1 MSDKNDNQI
10 FPALTRAL
18 GDYLSDEEGNITRN
32 RVISIGA
39 MAIVLGMLCSMDV
52 FAKHRSHSSHSSH
65 VSGSRSSSNHYSHVS
80 HSSHVSGAYV
90 RNTTSPAATTTAN
103 AATTSAVSSNSSV
116 STSTAAK
123 AAVVTPTSN
132 TITASDAVNRAYQ
145 KYVTSGYSSGDAMT
159 RVNNILP
166 QLQAAPANYDSIVS
180 ADIASAK
187 NAVAA
192 SAAAAATPT
201 GYTAE
206 QAVQQAYSDY
216 IGSGLSSNDAM
227 TRINNL
233 LPQIQANPSNVKNIV
248 AADLAGVSDV
258 TATGGATAVLL
269 TAEQAVQQ
277 AYALYIQAGLDSA
290 AAMTRVQAIL
300 AQIVA
305 NPSNYLAI
313 VQADLAALGITIQ

>member
-90 RNTTSPAATTTAN
+90 RNTTSPAATTTTR
-103 AATTSAVSSNSSV
+103 AATTTSTAVSNSGV
-116 STSTAAK
+116 SSSTAAK
-123 AAVVTPTSN
+123 AAVATPVSN

-145 KYVTSGYSSGDAMT
+145 KYVTSGYSSSDAMA
-159 RVNNILP
+159 RVNSVLP
-166 QLQAAPANYDSIVS
+166 QIQASPANYDSIVS

-187 NAVAA
+187 NAAA
-192 SAAAAATPT
+192 SAAAIATQT
-201 GYTAE
+201 SYTAE

-216 IGSGLSSNDAM
+216 IGSGLSSNEAM

-233 LPQIQANPSNVKNIV
+233 LPKIQANPSDVKNII
-248 AADLAGVSDV
+248 AADLAGAGDV
-258 TATGGATAVLL
+258 AATGGATAVLL

-290 AAMTRVQAIL
+290 AAMTRVQTVL
-300 AQIVA
+300 AQIMA
-305 NPSNYLAI
+305 NPANYLAI
-313 VQADLAALGITIQ
+313 VQADLAALGITLP